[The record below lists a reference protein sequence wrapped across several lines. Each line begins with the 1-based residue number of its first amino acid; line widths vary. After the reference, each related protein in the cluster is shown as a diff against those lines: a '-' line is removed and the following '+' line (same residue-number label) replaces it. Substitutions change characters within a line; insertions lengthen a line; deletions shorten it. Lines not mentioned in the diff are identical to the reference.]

1 MFLVTIIDN
10 KFMQKGMSG
19 RYLLILLLSALAIL
33 VGTHTAAAVT
43 STSPSYQVIDTQ
55 FGTGTTVHGCSDQ
68 YCARVSIG
76 DIDGTAPPVQNT
88 AEFSEDVGS
97 DPLIEV
103 IIEAGDSSLGVLTTE
118 RTATKTTSVKI
129 RNHLSGGYNLQIMG
143 DPPKFDGHT
152 LATPPT
158 PAASVPGTE
167 QFAINLASNS
177 APKVGSAPAHEPV
190 EAFSSVE
197 VDGRYSMSD
206 LFMYKSGDVVVRN
219 TADSGLTEYTLS
231 MIVNIA
237 NSTPAG
243 HYSGDFYVL
252 VVPAY

>member
-1 MFLVTIIDN
+1 MRKGTVVRYFVVLLVAA
-10 KFMQKGMSG
+10 
-19 RYLLILLLSALAIL
+19 LILSGA
-33 VGTHTAAAVT
+33 HTAMAETSVSPNYRVT
-43 STSPSYQVIDTQ
+43 ETQ

-103 IIEAGDSSLGVLTTE
+103 IIEAGASSLGVLTTE
-118 RTATKTTSVKI
+118 QTATKSTSVKI
-129 RNHLSGGYNLQIMG
+129 SNHLSGGYSLQIMG
-143 DPPKFDGHT
+143 TPPKFDGHV
-152 LATPPT
+152 LATPSTPT
-158 PAASVPGTE
+158 ASVPGTE
-167 QFAINLASNS
+167 QFAINLASNDT
-177 APKVGSAPAHEPV
+177 PKIGSAPIQKPSDTTAV
-190 EAFSSVE
+190 R
-197 VDGRYSMSD
+197 VDERYSMSD
-206 LFMYKSGDVVVRN
+206 LFMYSSGDVVVQN
-219 TADSGLTEYTLS
+219 TADSGLSEYTIS

-243 HYSGDFYVL
+243 HYFGDFSVL